1 MANSFPDSCL
11 LLLFHFRWA
20 SNELR
25 CVTVLAACVRLRMW
39 DPEQEFLFARSCYF
53 ISTQKGTWKNSRRDC
68 QGRGADLAVITS
80 PEEQAFMKSLN
91 YGAWLGLTSA
101 DAEGAWMWV
110 DGTTLTTGY
119 WNQGEP
125 SNAGGTEDSLLT
137 SGSCHKVI
145 FQNTRP

>member
-1 MANSFPDSCL
+1 MLKQSLVLKGCPP
-11 LLLFHFRWA
+11 RWK
-20 SNELR
+20 R
-25 CVTVLAACVRLRMW
+25 
-39 DPEQEFLFARSCYF
+39 FARSCYF

-125 SNAGGTEDSLLT
+125 SNAGGTEDCVHLYLVD
-137 SGSCHKVI
+137 GSPLRAWNDAPCYRDNHWICEK
-145 FQNTRP
+145 PLG